1 MVVKGVYS
9 PTMLRNYLKTAFRNL
24 WKNKGF
30 SAINI
35 LGLAIGLATCLLILI
50 YVTDELSYDRYNVNA
65 DRIYRVDNDVKFGGN
80 SMSLAVAPAPAG
92 PTFLR
97 DYPEVEKEVRFR
109 DNGGRLVKK
118 GNQNIKEESVILADS
133 TLFDVFTLPMIAGDP
148 HTALKDAHTVVI
160 TERMA
165 EKYFDATAATMS
177 AVVGQTLM
185 INDSIPYKVT
195 GVIQNIPSNSHFH
208 FDFFL
213 SLTESEEAKRT
224 DDAWLSGNFQTYILL
239 RKGADPKKLEA
250 KMDDL
255 VRRYVAPLLQNVVHV
270 SLEDFRKSGNMCVF
284 YLTPLTA
291 IHLHSNKVAEFNA
304 NGSIQYV
311 YIFSAIAVFILLIAC
326 VNFMNLSTARSA
338 NRAKEVGIR
347 KVLGSM
353 RGGLISQFLIE
364 SVMISLIS
372 LVLAVG
378 LAALLLPVFNELSGK
393 EMSIGVFARAW
404 MVPVALGLV
413 AVVGMLAGCYPAFFL
428 SAFQP
433 VDVLKGKI
441 SGGKRTGWLRNSLV
455 VFQFMISIFLL
466 VGTAVIYRQLQ
477 YIHSRDLGFNRDQVM
492 IINNTY
498 ALGNQARAFEQH
510 VKGMAGVEGATMT
523 GYVPTGGNGNNDAIF
538 LSPDLDVKKS
548 ISTQVW
554 PVDDQYIP
562 VLGMKVIAGRNFS
575 KDFLTDSTAVVLN
588 EAAAQLMQG
597 EKPVGAKLYEL
608 EDLQTK
614 KVKVYHVIGVI
625 GNFNF
630 NSLRQVVTPMM
641 LYSGVDEGR
650 ISLRIQGGN
659 VHQLAGEIENLWRN
673 MAPSQPFSYTF
684 MDEEFNNLYLTE
696 QRMGSISLSFSL
708 LAIFI
713 ACLGL
718 FGLTAYAAEQR
729 TREIG
734 IRKVLGATVG
744 GVIGLLS
751 RDFLLLVGIAMV
763 IAFPLSWWA
772 MNHWLQDFAYR
783 ITIGWDVFVLAALLA
798 IGIAVL
804 TVSWQAVKAALANP
818 VKSLRS
824 E

>member
-1 MVVKGVYS
+1 
-9 PTMLRNYLKTAFRNL
+9 
-24 WKNKGF
+24 
-30 SAINI
+30 
-35 LGLAIGLATCLLILI
+35 
-50 YVTDELSYDRYNVNA
+50 
-65 DRIYRVDNDVKFGGN
+65 
-80 SMSLAVAPAPAG
+80 
-92 PTFLR
+92 
-97 DYPEVEKEVRFR
+97 
-109 DNGGRLVKK
+109 
-118 GNQNIKEESVILADS
+118 
-133 TLFDVFTLPMIAGDP
+133 
-148 HTALKDAHTVVI
+148 
-160 TERMA
+160 
-165 EKYFDATAATMS
+165 
-177 AVVGQTLM
+177 
-185 INDSIPYKVT
+185 
-195 GVIQNIPSNSHFH
+195 
-208 FDFFL
+208 
-213 SLTESEEAKRT
+213 
-224 DDAWLSGNFQTYILL
+224 
-239 RKGADPKKLEA
+239 
-250 KMDDL
+250 
-255 VRRYVAPLLQNVVHV
+255 
-270 SLEDFRKSGNMCVF
+270 
-284 YLTPLTA
+284 
-291 IHLHSNKVAEFNA
+291 
-304 NGSIQYV
+304 
-311 YIFSAIAVFILLIAC
+311 
-326 VNFMNLSTARSA
+326 
-338 NRAKEVGIR
+338 
-347 KVLGSM
+347 
-353 RGGLISQFLIE
+353 
-364 SVMISLIS
+364 
-372 LVLAVG
+372 
-378 LAALLLPVFNELSGK
+378 
-393 EMSIGVFARAW
+393 
-404 MVPVALGLV
+404 
-413 AVVGMLAGCYPAFFL
+413 
-428 SAFQP
+428 
-433 VDVLKGKI
+433 
-441 SGGKRTGWLRNSLV
+441 
-455 VFQFMISIFLL
+455 
-466 VGTAVIYRQLQ
+466 
-477 YIHSRDLGFNRDQVM
+477 
-492 IINNTY
+492 
-498 ALGNQARAFEQH
+498 
-510 VKGMAGVEGATMT
+510 MT